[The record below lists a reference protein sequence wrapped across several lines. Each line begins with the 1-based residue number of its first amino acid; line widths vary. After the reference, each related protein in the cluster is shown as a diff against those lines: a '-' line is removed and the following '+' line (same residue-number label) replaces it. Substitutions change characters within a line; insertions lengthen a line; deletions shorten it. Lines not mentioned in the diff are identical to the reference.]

1 MQSRPISEQAGEQT
15 FVLVFDSGDEA
26 MQGLREFARE
36 HRVSAGRFSG
46 IGAFSRVVLGYF
58 DWQKKDYQP
67 IPVDEQVEVLALV
80 GDVAL
85 DDGDPAVHA
94 HVVVAGA
101 DGSARGGH
109 LLEGHVRPTLE
120 IVLTESPAHLRKRF
134 DPESG
139 LALIALDARA
149 PAEPPQGETNLP
161 RVPDEEAD
169 IVGPQAQRIVEEE
182 ATTPRG
188 STEEGAGL
196 EP

>member
-1 MQSRPISEQAGEQT
+1 MQSRLVSEQAGEQT
-15 FVLVFDSGDEA
+15 FVLVFARGDEA

-36 HRVSAGRFSG
+36 HGLSAARFSG

-67 IPVDEQVEVLALV
+67 IRVDEQVEVLALV

-85 DDGDPAVHA
+85 DDGDSAVHA
-94 HVVVAGA
+94 HAVVAGA

-120 IVLTESPAHLRKRF
+120 IVLTESPAHLRKRY
-134 DPESG
+134 DAESG
-139 LALIALDARA
+139 LALIALDEPD
-149 PAEPPQGETNLP
+149 PAGPSQGDTSLP

-169 IVGPQAQRIVEEE
+169 IVGPQAQRILEEE
-182 ATTPRG
+182 ATTPRS